1 MTTENNTNT
10 AAQTQQ
16 KKFAR
21 PGSMWNRGK
30 QRPLTWWLNKK
41 EAKKSEKDPF
51 ERLRNLNPTEAFNV
65 EINGN
70 SIGITF
76 EKAEAKRWIKESKS
90 VAGHIREAQYGD
102 VRNVIKPVLTNGGQ
116 ITKTINQVN
125 YAVPN
130 GI

>member
-1 MTTENNTNT
+1 MTENNTNT
-10 AAQTQQ
+10 AVQTQQQ

-30 QRPLTWWLNKK
+30 QRPLAWWLNKK

-51 ERLRNLNPTEAFNV
+51 ERLRNMNPTEAFNV
-65 EINGN
+65 TVNGN
-70 SIGITF
+70 SIGMTF
-76 EKAEAKRWIKESKS
+76 DKSEAKRWIKESKS
-90 VAGHIREAQYGD
+90 TSGHIREAQYGD
-102 VRNVIKPVLTNGGQ
+102 VGKVIKPVLINGGP
-116 ITKTINQVN
+116 IVKSINRTS